1 MARFPW
7 SGPKRFRCSPARR
20 IAIAVVI
27 AVAIG
32 GCGISR
38 PPSAWVDNR
47 SSQAA
52 TFFLDDLSSGPA
64 PYYIVRPHTSAHVGS
79 DGLHTRDVRV
89 NVLGWGHEAGHVGP
103 CAPGHYDDT
112 IYDVPPA
119 GSVRLL
125 IDVTGQPSVS
135 LASEPPSLPN
145 LARAP
150 LDGPLTEDQLCQR
163 VQELLAASPSP
174 G

>member
-1 MARFPW
+1 VRFAW
-7 SGPKRFRCSPARR
+7 SGAKGLPGSLAPKVAV
-20 IAIAVVI
+20 AVVI
-27 AVAIG
+27 AVATG

-38 PPSAWVDNR
+38 PPSVWVENR
-47 SSQAA
+47 SAQAA
-52 TFFLDDLSSGPA
+52 TFFIYDLGAGPT
-64 PYYIVRPHTSAHVGS
+64 PYYIVPPHTTAHVGS
-79 DGLHTRDVRV
+79 EGLHTRDVLV
-89 NVLGWGHEAGHVGP
+89 NVLGWGHEAAHVGP

-112 IYDVPPA
+112 IYGVPPA

-135 LASEPPSLPN
+135 LASEPPSLPD

-150 LDGPLTEDQLCQR
+150 LDGPLTEDQLCQK